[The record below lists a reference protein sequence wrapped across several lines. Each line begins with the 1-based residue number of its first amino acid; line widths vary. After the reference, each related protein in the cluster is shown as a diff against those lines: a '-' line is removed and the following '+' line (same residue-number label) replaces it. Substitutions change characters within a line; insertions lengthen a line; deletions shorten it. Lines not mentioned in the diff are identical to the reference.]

1 MFPIGD
7 DNSGVTRASLINI
20 LIIVVNILVFVFLQ
34 GMGSNQAFD
43 MAFSA
48 VPAEILSGHD
58 VQGSFTISAGGQSG
72 TMHLEQTPIP
82 VYLTLITSMFMHG
95 GFAHIF
101 GNMMFLWVFGDN
113 LEHAMGHIK
122 YLVFYLTCGVL
133 AALAH
138 VFATSFGQ
146 QNLNVPM
153 LGASGAISGVLGGY
167 IMLFPHRRVRVLV
180 MRMVTDM
187 PAIAALGI
195 WFVFQVIE
203 GMGILGG
210 GGGVAYGAHIGGF
223 VAGCILVHVFADRS
237 LVEEMNTSSNS
248 GYSY

>member
-7 DNSGVTRASLINI
+7 DNSGVTRASIVNI
-20 LIIVVNILVFVFLQ
+20 LIIVANILVFVFLQ

-48 VPAEILSGHD
+48 VPSEILSGHD
-58 VQGSFTISAGGQSG
+58 VAGAFSISSGGQTG
-72 TMHLEQTPIP
+72 TMRLEQTPIP

-113 LEHAMGHIK
+113 LEHAMGHLK
-122 YLVFYLTCGVL
+122 YLSFYLVCGVL
-133 AALAH
+133 AGLSH
-138 VFATSFGQ
+138 VFATAFGHQ
-146 QNLNVPM
+146 DLNIPM

-195 WFVFQVIE
+195 WFVFQIIE

-223 VAGCILVHVFADRS
+223 AAGCILVHVFADRS
-237 LVEEMNTSSNS
+237 VVEEMNSSSNT
-248 GYSY
+248 GYNY

>member
-7 DNSGVTRASLINI
+7 DNSGVTRPSLINV
-20 LIIVVNILVFVFLQ
+20 LFIVVNILVFVFLQ

-48 VPAEILSGHD
+48 VPSEILSGRD
-58 VQGSFTISAGGQSG
+58 VQGAFEISAGGRTG
-72 TMHLEQTPIP
+72 MMRLESTPIP

-122 YLVFYLTCGVL
+122 YMIFYLLCGIL
-133 AALAH
+133 AALSH
-138 VFATSFGQ
+138 VFATALGHQ
-146 QNLNVPM
+146 DLNIPM

-167 IMLFPHRRVRVLV
+167 IMLFPHRRVKVLV
-180 MRMVTDM
+180 MRFVTEM
-187 PAIAALGI
+187 PAIAALGL

-203 GMGILGG
+203 GMGILGES
-210 GGGVAYGAHIGGF
+210 GGVAYGAHIGGF
-223 VAGCILVHVFADRS
+223 AAGCILVHMFADRS
-237 LVEEMNTSSNS
+237 LVEEMNSSSNT
-248 GYSY
+248 GYNY

>member
-7 DNSGVTRASLINI
+7 DNSGVTRASLVNI
-20 LIIVVNILVFVFLQ
+20 LIILVNILVFVFLQ

-58 VQGSFTISAGGQSG
+58 VQGSFGISSGGQTG
-72 TMHLEQTPIP
+72 TMRLEHTPIP

-122 YLVFYLTCGVL
+122 FLFFYLTCGVL

-138 VFATSFGQ
+138 VFATSFAHQ
-146 QNLNVPM
+146 DLNIPM

-195 WFVFQVIE
+195 WFLFQIIE
-203 GMGILGG
+203 GMGLLGG

-223 VAGCILVHVFADRS
+223 VAGCVLVHVFADRN
-237 LVEEMNTSSNS
+237 LVEEMNASSNA
-248 GYSY
+248 GYNY